1 MWKVIIVVCALGNPC
16 LVMEEDPI
24 KHYSSKS
31 ECMANASAKHSL
43 IVESYSVYGYTVE
56 KSSFDCG
63 QVPGLTNS

>member
-16 LVMEEDPI
+16 IVMEEDPI
-24 KHYSSKS
+24 KYYNSTS

-56 KSSFDCG
+56 KSDFTCEMKSD
-63 QVPGLTNS
+63 VTNS